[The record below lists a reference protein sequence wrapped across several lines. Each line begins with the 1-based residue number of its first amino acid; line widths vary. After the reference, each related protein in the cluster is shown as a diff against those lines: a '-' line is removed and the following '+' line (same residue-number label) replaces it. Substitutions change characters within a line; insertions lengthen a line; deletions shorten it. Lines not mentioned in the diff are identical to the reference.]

1 LVHALTYG
9 PEAADEELF
18 GNFPSYSRLPSR

>member
-1 LVHALTYG
+1 VDAVTLG
-9 PEAADEELF
+9 PEGPDEELF